1 MHLLTERKAPRARGM
16 GRSGPRRRTGCL
28 TCRARK
34 VRCDEAKPTC
44 ANCTRLRLQCTYKTT
59 IQTVIPRQRHGSQS
73 SGIVASAASAPT
85 STASTTSSDRPDVNF
100 FHTVLCNDRLSA
112 SNSGSPQQAGPS
124 NRPQQQQ
131 QQSLGTDNITSFDI
145 LSFIGEIT
153 SDFQQKHLDLTTNG
167 LAGFP
172 AGSVP
177 AAIANEELDQNE
189 RPISWDAGSVSV
201 IHGDRSEQGSSSDTS
216 GGSSSGGGGPGRLTY
231 EDRLFAHFVEGD
243 PPPTIF
249 GPVDLD
255 WEYVRANVVAQSR
268 DSRAVLH
275 GIYCYAE
282 IHEALV
288 EGKAWKLASRY
299 HQLACS
305 EVQSCLLGEVGET
318 VLKRVFTTVL
328 LLMLAEVS
336 VSQFSSDNST
346 TAEGLTKQL
355 LSTPDLWGSGTSFLH
370 SAYLLLQRFHHRTK
384 LWTGVSNVIV
394 SWVSLLDV
402 KALIAGRDG
411 DPLIDLGS
419 LSSKASTTS
428 ELATEDK
435 WADNSGDEEPPK
447 PAYLM
452 REAITGPAFRFF
464 LQTQQVIR
472 RIVCIDLHH
481 RSRGTVSDEFEV
493 LQIAHQVGADLETLW
508 NRRPRVLD
516 AYSTPEDLF
525 NTLQPA
531 IAIEICRTFRQYIA
545 NFLAI
550 FIYLHRVAFAIY
562 PRTDRV
568 HRAVDRII
576 QLATAE
582 VESGSDQQHLP
593 ASFVWPL
600 FVAGLEGSLEQRR
613 WIVKEMQRI
622 TGSCSSRCQDPERI
636 RGSSRTARHPHA
648 GKALLLLEEM
658 TRRQDASRTWAD
670 SRCVRRELFT
680 DFFVMI

>member
-1 MHLLTERKAPRARGM
+1 MEAPRARGM

-34 VRCDEAKPTC
+34 VRCDETKPTC
-44 ANCTRLRLQCTYKTT
+44 ANCTRLRLQCAYKPTSPGVVSRHTSHNVSTTTAPGHTT
-59 IQTVIPRQRHGSQS
+59 I
-73 SGIVASAASAPT
+73 AA
-85 STASTTSSDRPDVNF
+85 RPDVNF
-100 FHTVLCNDRLSA
+100 FHTVLCNDRISA
-112 SNSGSPQQAGPS
+112 SASGSPQQAGPG
-124 NRPQQQQ
+124 RPLH
-131 QQSLGTDNITSFDI
+131 SLSTDIPSFDI

-189 RPISWDAGSVSV
+189 RPIGWGSASAQV
-201 IHGDRSEQGSSSDTS
+201 IQADTSDQGSSDTS
-216 GGSSSGGGGPGRLTY
+216 GSRVTY
-231 EDRLFAHFVEGD
+231 EDQLFAHFVESD
-243 PPPTIF
+243 PPPTVF
-249 GPVDLD
+249 GPVTLE
-255 WEYVRANVVAQSR
+255 WEYVRANIVGQSR
-268 DSRAVLH
+268 ESREVLH
-275 GIYCYAE
+275 GVYCYAE
-282 IHEALV
+282 IHEASIQ
-288 EGKAWKLASRY
+288 GKAWKLASKY

-305 EVQSCLLGEVGET
+305 EVQSCLLGEVGEAM
-318 VLKRVFTTVL
+318 LKRVFTTVL
-328 LLMLAEVS
+328 LLMLSE
-336 VSQFSSDNST
+336 
-346 TAEGLTKQL
+346 L

-370 SAYLLLQRFHHRTK
+370 SAYLLLQRFQHRTK
-384 LWTGVSNVIV
+384 LWTGVNQVIV

-411 DPLIDLGS
+411 DPLIEMGC
-419 LSSKASTTS
+419 LSKPNITEMS
-428 ELATEDK
+428 TEDRP
-435 WADNSGDEEPPK
+435 ADHSSDDEPPR
-447 PAYLM
+447 PAYLI

-508 NRRPRVLD
+508 NWRPRVLD
-516 AYSTPEDLF
+516 VYSTPEDLF
-525 NTLQPA
+525 DTLQPA
-531 IAIEICRTFRQYIA
+531 IAFEVCRTFRQYIA

-582 VESGSDQQHLP
+582 VESSGSDQQHLP

-600 FVAGLEGSLEQRR
+600 FVAGLEGSIQQRR

-622 TGSCSSRCQDPERI
+622 TGTFSSRCQDPERVP
-636 RGSSRTARHPHA
+636 GTSRTARHPHA

>member
-1 MHLLTERKAPRARGM
+1 MQAPRARGT

-44 ANCTRLRLQCTYKTT
+44 ANCTRLRLQCAYKT
-59 IQTVIPRQRHGSQS
+59 IV
-73 SGIVASAASAPT
+73 SGFVQPDPDHPDSLNAAL
-85 STASTTSSDRPDVNF
+85 STTTTTTTPPAPSPSSDRPDANF
-100 FHTVLCNDRLSA
+100 FHTVLCDSPQGPAPSVSA
-112 SNSGSPQQAGPS
+112 SVSDFPP
-124 NRPQQQQ
+124 
-131 QQSLGTDNITSFDI
+131 SFDI

-153 SDFQQKHLDLTTNG
+153 SDLHQKHLDLTANG

-172 AGSVP
+172 VP
-177 AAIANEELDQNE
+177 SEALDSSTE
-189 RPISWDAGSVSV
+189 RPLQIPIPIPIPWTGTDLLPTTTTGPTGAQSTRAPSSESSTTGS
-201 IHGDRSEQGSSSDTS
+201 GTT
-216 GGSSSGGGGPGRLTY
+216 PTY
-231 EDRLFAHFVEGD
+231 EDQLFAYFVDSD

-249 GPVDLD
+249 GPVNLEWDH
-255 WEYVRANVVAQSR
+255 VRMNIARLAR
-268 DSRAVLH
+268 ECRAVLH
-275 GIYCYAE
+275 AVYCYAE
-282 IHEALV
+282 VHEAMSL
-288 EGKAWKLASRY
+288 GRAWKVAGKY
-299 HQLACS
+299 HALVCS
-305 EVQSCLLGEVGET
+305 EVQGLLLGEVGEG
-318 VLKRVFTTVL
+318 VLRAVFAAVL
-328 LLMLAEVS
+328 LLMLAE
-336 VSQFSSDNST
+336 
-346 TAEGLTKQL
+346 L

-370 SAYLLLQRFHHRTK
+370 SAYRLLQRFQLRTRS
-384 LWTGVSNVIV
+384 WTGVSRLAV
-394 SWVSLLDV
+394 SWVMLLDV

-411 DPLIDLGS
+411 DPLIELG
-419 LSSKASTTS
+419 LSSRFESLVEEKGL
-428 ELATEDK
+428 EGED
-435 WADNSGDEEPPK
+435 DPPT
-447 PAYLM
+447 PAYLI
-452 REAITGPAFRFF
+452 REAITGPAFQFF

-516 AYSTPEDLF
+516 VYSTPESLF
-525 NTLQPA
+525 DTLRPA
-531 IAIEICRTFRQYIA
+531 VAIETCRTFRQYIA

-582 VESGSDQQHLP
+582 VESAQAHLP

-600 FVAGLEGSLEQRR
+600 FVAGLEGSVEQRR
-613 WIVKEMQRI
+613 WIVAEMQRI
-622 TGSCSSRCQDPERI
+622 TGTGPCSDRCRSR
-636 RGSSRTARHPHA
+636 GGARHPHA
-648 GKALLLLEEM
+648 GKALVLLEEM

>member
-1 MHLLTERKAPRARGM
+1 MEIGVEVSSAGVFRGAVVLV
-16 GRSGPRRRTGCL
+16 GRSGGDAAEEGVYYGVIVDAGGGECL
-28 TCRARK
+28 K
-34 VRCDEAKPTC
+34 VRSAYLTLAK
-44 ANCTRLRLQCTYKTT
+44 
-59 IQTVIPRQRHGSQS
+59 
-73 SGIVASAASAPT
+73 
-85 STASTTSSDRPDVNF
+85 
-100 FHTVLCNDRLSA
+100 
-112 SNSGSPQQAGPS
+112 
-124 NRPQQQQ
+124 
-131 QQSLGTDNITSFDI
+131 
-145 LSFIGEIT
+145 E
-153 SDFQQKHLDLTTNG
+153 
-167 LAGFP
+167 
-172 AGSVP
+172 
-177 AAIANEELDQNE
+177 
-189 RPISWDAGSVSV
+189 
-201 IHGDRSEQGSSSDTS
+201 
-216 GGSSSGGGGPGRLTY
+216 
-231 EDRLFAHFVEGD
+231 
-243 PPPTIF
+243 
-249 GPVDLD
+249 
-255 WEYVRANVVAQSR
+255 
-268 DSRAVLH
+268 
-275 GIYCYAE
+275 
-282 IHEALV
+282 
-288 EGKAWKLASRY
+288 
-299 HQLACS
+299 
-305 EVQSCLLGEVGET
+305 
-318 VLKRVFTTVL
+318 
-328 LLMLAEVS
+328 
-336 VSQFSSDNST
+336 
-346 TAEGLTKQL
+346 LTKQL

-384 LWTGVSNVIV
+384 LWTGVSSVIV

-419 LSSKASTTS
+419 LSSKANTTS
-428 ELATEDK
+428 ELAMEDK
-435 WADNSGDEEPPK
+435 LFDNSSDEEPPK

-516 AYSTPEDLF
+516 VYSTPEDLF
-525 NTLQPA
+525 DTLQPA

-600 FVAGLEGSLEQRR
+600 FVAGLEGSMEQRR

-680 DFFVMI
+680 DFFIMI

>member
-1 MHLLTERKAPRARGM
+1 MQAPRARGT

-28 TCRARK
+28 TCRLRK

-44 ANCTRLRLQCTYKTT
+44 ANCTRLRLSCSYKT
-59 IQTVIPRQRHGSQS
+59 IVP
-73 SGIVASAASAPT
+73 GIATPHDPHALLTTATATATAPSPISASA
-85 STASTTSSDRPDVNF
+85 DRPDANF
-100 FHTVLCNDRLSA
+100 FHT
-112 SNSGSPQQAGPS
+112 
-124 NRPQQQQ
+124 
-131 QQSLGTDNITSFDI
+131 
-145 LSFIGEIT
+145 
-153 SDFQQKHLDLTTNG
+153 KHLDLTTNG

-172 AGSVP
+172 AGSTP
-177 AAIANEELDQNE
+177 AAIASEELVPDE
-189 RPISWDAGSVSV
+189 RPISWGPTDLVPAPGARS
-201 IHGDRSEQGSSSDTS
+201 DRASSDS
-216 GGSSSGGGGPGRLTY
+216 SAGGSRVTY
-231 EDRLFAHFVEGD
+231 EDQLFAYFIESD

-249 GPVDLD
+249 GPVNLE
-255 WEYVRANVVAQSR
+255 WEYVRANIVRLSR
-268 DSRAVLH
+268 DSMAVLH
-275 GIYCYAE
+275 GVYCYAE
-282 IHEALV
+282 IHEAMM
-288 EGKAWKLASRY
+288 EGKAWKLAANY

-305 EVQSCLLGEVGET
+305 EVQACLLGEVDEA
-318 VLKRVFTTVL
+318 VLRRVFATVL
-328 LLMLAEVS
+328 LLMLAEEADVM
-336 VSQFSSDNST
+336 
-346 TAEGLTKQL
+346 QL

-370 SAYLLLQRFHHRTK
+370 SAYLLLQRFHVRTK
-384 LWTGVSNVIV
+384 SWTGVSRLIV

-411 DPLIDLGS
+411 DPLIELGR
-419 LSSKASTTS
+419 LSPQPSEDRTLDASN
-428 ELATEDK
+428 ED
-435 WADNSGDEEPPK
+435 EPPT
-447 PAYLM
+447 PAYLI
-452 REAITGPAFRFF
+452 REAITGPAFHFF

-493 LQIAHQVGADLETLW
+493 LQIAHEVGADLETLW

-516 AYSTPEDLF
+516 VYGTPESLSD
-525 NTLQPA
+525 TLRPA
-531 IAIEICRTFRQYIA
+531 VAVETCRTFRQYIA

-582 VESGSDQQHLP
+582 VESAGGAQSQSHLP

-600 FVAGLEGSLEQRR
+600 FVAGLEGSVEQRR
-613 WIVKEMQRI
+613 WIVTEMQRI
-622 TGSCSSRCQDPERI
+622 TGASRSDARGQ
-636 RGSSRTARHPHA
+636 GSSRHPHA
-648 GKALLLLEEM
+648 GKALVLLQEM

>member
-1 MHLLTERKAPRARGM
+1 MEAPRARGM

-34 VRCDEAKPTC
+34 VRCDETKPTC
-44 ANCTRLRLQCTYKTT
+44 ANCTRLRLQCTYKST
-59 IQTVIPRQRHGSQS
+59 IQAVIPRQRHNSQS
-73 SGIVASAASAPT
+73 SGTVVSAASAPT
-85 STASTTSSDRPDVNF
+85 STASTTPSDRPDVNF

-124 NRPQQQQ
+124 SRPSQQHQQ
-131 QQSLGTDNITSFDI
+131 PLGADNITSFDI

-201 IHGDRSEQGSSSDTS
+201 IHGDRSELGSASDTS
-216 GGSSSGGGGPGRLTY
+216 GGSSSGHGRLTY
-231 EDRLFAHFVEGD
+231 EDRLLAHFVEGD

-249 GPVDLD
+249 GPVDLE

-305 EVQSCLLGEVGET
+305 EVQSCLLGEVEET
-318 VLKRVFTTVL
+318 LLKRAFTTVL
-328 LLMLAEVS
+328 LLMLAE
-336 VSQFSSDNST
+336 
-346 TAEGLTKQL
+346 L

-384 LWTGVSNVIV
+384 LWTGVSSVIV

-419 LSSKASTTS
+419 LSSKANTTS
-428 ELATEDK
+428 ELAMEDK
-435 WADNSGDEEPPK
+435 LFDNSSDEEPPK

-516 AYSTPEDLF
+516 VYSTPEDLF
-525 NTLQPA
+525 DTLQPA

-600 FVAGLEGSLEQRR
+600 FVAGLEGSMEQRR

-680 DFFVMI
+680 DFFIMI

>member
-1 MHLLTERKAPRARGM
+1 MEAPRARGM

-44 ANCTRLRLQCTYKTT
+44 ANCTRLRLQCAYKT
-59 IQTVIPRQRHGSQS
+59 IIPG
-73 SGIVASAASAPT
+73 VASRHTSHNT
-85 STASTTSSDRPDVNF
+85 STTTAPGHTTAADRADLNF

-112 SNSGSPQQAGPS
+112 SASGSPQQAGPG
-124 NRPQQQQ
+124 RPP
-131 QQSLGTDNITSFDI
+131 QSLSTDITSFDI
-145 LSFIGEIT
+145 LGFIGEIT

-172 AGSVP
+172 AGSLP
-177 AAIANEELDQNE
+177 AAIANEELDHNE
-189 RPISWDAGSVSV
+189 RPISWGLGSVPV
-201 IHGDRSEQGSSSDTS
+201 IQGDHSDQGSSDTS
-216 GGSSSGGGGPGRLTY
+216 GSRVTY
-231 EDRLFAHFVEGD
+231 EDQLFAHFVESD

-249 GPVDLD
+249 GPVTLE
-255 WEYVRANVVAQSR
+255 WEYVRANVVGQSR
-268 DSRAVLH
+268 HSRAVLH

-282 IHEALV
+282 IHEASI
-288 EGKAWKLASRY
+288 EGKAWKLASKY

-305 EVQSCLLGEVGET
+305 EVQSCLLGEVGEAM
-318 VLKRVFTTVL
+318 LKRVFTTVL
-328 LLMLAEVS
+328 LLMLAE
-336 VSQFSSDNST
+336 
-346 TAEGLTKQL
+346 L

-384 LWTGVSNVIV
+384 SWIGVSHVIV

-402 KALIAGRDG
+402 RALIAGRDG
-411 DPLIDLGS
+411 DPLIELGC
-419 LSSKASTTS
+419 LSSKPNTTPEMSTEAKS
-428 ELATEDK
+428 D
-435 WADNSGDEEPPK
+435 DNEPPN
-447 PAYLM
+447 PAYLI

-516 AYSTPEDLF
+516 VYSTPEGLVD
-525 NTLQPA
+525 TLQPA
-531 IAIEICRTFRQYIA
+531 IAVEICRTFRQYIA

-582 VESGSDQQHLP
+582 VESSGGDQQHLP

-600 FVAGLEGSLEQRR
+600 FVAGLEGSMEQRR

-622 TGSCSSRCQDPERI
+622 TGSCSNQCRDAERI
-636 RGSSRTARHPHA
+636 PETSRTARHPHA

>member
-73 SGIVASAASAPT
+73 SGIVASAATAPT

-189 RPISWDAGSVSV
+189 RPISWDAGS
-201 IHGDRSEQGSSSDTS
+201 
-216 GGSSSGGGGPGRLTY
+216 
-231 EDRLFAHFVEGD
+231 DRLFAHFVEGD

-328 LLMLAEVS
+328 LLMLAE
-336 VSQFSSDNST
+336 
-346 TAEGLTKQL
+346 L

-384 LWTGVSNVIV
+384 LWTSVSNVIV

-516 AYSTPEDLF
+516 VYSTPEDLF

-582 VESGSDQQHLP
+582 VESGSNQQHLP

>member
-1 MHLLTERKAPRARGM
+1 MEAPRARGM

-44 ANCTRLRLQCTYKTT
+44 ANCTRLRLQCAYKT
-59 IQTVIPRQRHGSQS
+59 IIPGVVSRHPSHHGNTTT
-73 SGIVASAASAPT
+73 APGHPT
-85 STASTTSSDRPDVNF
+85 TADRSDVNF
-100 FHTVLCNDRLSA
+100 FHTVLCNDRLTASA
-112 SNSGSPQQAGPS
+112 SGSPQQAGPGRS
-124 NRPQQQQ
+124 P
-131 QQSLGTDNITSFDI
+131 QSLSTDITSFDI

-172 AGSVP
+172 AGSAP
-177 AAIANEELDQNE
+177 AAIANEELDHNE
-189 RPISWDAGSVSV
+189 QPISWGAGSVPA
-201 IHGDRSEQGSSSDTS
+201 IQGDSSDQGSSD
-216 GGSSSGGGGPGRLTY
+216 SSGSRMTY
-231 EDRLFAHFVEGD
+231 EDELFAHFVMSD

-249 GPVDLD
+249 GPVTLE
-255 WEYVRANVVAQSR
+255 WEYVRANIVGQSR
-268 DSRAVLH
+268 DSRAILH

-282 IHEALV
+282 IHEASI
-288 EGKAWKLASRY
+288 EGKAWKLASKY

-305 EVQSCLLGEVGET
+305 EIQSCLLGEVGET
-318 VLKRVFTTVL
+318 MLKRVFTTVL
-328 LLMLAEVS
+328 LLMLAE
-336 VSQFSSDNST
+336 
-346 TAEGLTKQL
+346 L

-370 SAYLLLQRFHHRTK
+370 SAYLLLQRFHPRTK
-384 LWTGVSNVIV
+384 LWTGVSHVIV

-402 KALIAGRDG
+402 RALIAGRDG
-411 DPLIDLGS
+411 DPLIELGC
-419 LSSKASTTS
+419 LSSKPSTTPEMS
-428 ELATEDK
+428 TEDK
-435 WADNSGDEEPPK
+435 DEENEPPN
-447 PAYLM
+447 PSYLI

-464 LQTQQVIR
+464 VQTQQVIR

-516 AYSTPEDLF
+516 VYSTPEDLVQ
-525 NTLQPA
+525 TLQPA
-531 IAIEICRTFRQYIA
+531 IAFEVCRTFRQYIA

-576 QLATAE
+576 QLATVE
-582 VESGSDQQHLP
+582 VESSGSDQQHLP

-600 FVAGLEGSLEQRR
+600 FVAGLEGSMEQRR

-622 TGSCSSRCQDPERI
+622 TGSGSSRSPDAERI
-636 RGSSRTARHPHA
+636 LGTSRTARHPHA